1 MAKTLV
7 IKLAETIDN
16 DEFRK
21 LGEMRFNIK
30 PVSTVNPSYT
40 PSQYTQNLIIGGSE
54 AFSLAITGDG
64 YFTDETLTQ
73 NLGKTFNAPSG
84 TSTVYVSDGDYTL
97 SVFNKYVLTYL
108 KLAYTHGGQAQETHK
123 HWHINLADLS
133 GVDALRYMHF
143 HWVSAYGG
151 FAGLK
156 NKNSLIALDLI
167 TENGQVTGDLGD
179 IAGLTSLTSLNLY
192 NSGNGITGDISS
204 IAGMTE
210 LTMADLRNCYKLTGN
225 TSSIAS
231 LHPNNGGKL
240 ATLVYSGTQVTGDW
254 PPSA

>member
-16 DEFRK
+16 DELRK

-40 PSQYTQNLIIGGSE
+40 PSQYTQKFAFTPSE
-54 AFSLAITGDG
+54 PITLEITGDG

-73 NLGKTFNAPSG
+73 NLGKTLNAPAG
-84 TSTVYVSDGDYTL
+84 YNTVYVSDGDYTL
-97 SVFNKYVLTYL
+97 SILNKYALTML
-108 KLAYTHGGQAQETHK
+108 WLSPTNSGSVEQTHK
-123 HWHINLADLS
+123 HWHINLADFY
-133 GVDALRYMHF
+133 GMDAFTRLYF
-143 HWVSAYGG
+143 HWVSAYGSL
-151 FAGLK
+151 ASMK
-156 NKNSLIALDLI
+156 NKNGMTDLDLI

-179 IAGLTSLTSLNLY
+179 IAGLTSLTNLNLF

-204 IAGMTE
+204 LAGMTE
-210 LTMADLRNCYKLTGN
+210 LTYADIRNCYKLTGN
-225 TSSIAS
+225 TSSIAH
-231 LHPNNGGKL
+231 LHPDNGGKL
-240 ATLVYSGTQVTGDW
+240 ATFAYSGTQVTGDW

>member
-16 DEFRK
+16 DELRK

-108 KLAYTHGGQAQETHK
+108 KLTYANGGHPEETHK
-123 HWHINLADLS
+123 HWHVNLADFN
-133 GVDALRYMHF
+133 GMDALTYIEA
-143 HWVSAYGG
+143 HWLSAYG
-151 FAGLK
+151 
-156 NKNSLIALDLI
+156 SIANLGKLYNLTYLDLVA
-167 TENGQVTGDLGD
+167 ENGQVTGDLGD
-179 IAGLTSLTSLNLY
+179 IAGLTSLANLNLFC
-192 NSGNGITGDISS
+192 SGNGITGDISS
-204 IAGMTE
+204 LAGMTE
-210 LTMADLRNCYKLTGN
+210 LAYADLRNCYKLTGN
-225 TSSIAS
+225 TSSIAH
-231 LHPNNGGKL
+231 LHPDNGGKL
-240 ATLVYSGTQVTGDW
+240 ATLAYSGTQVTGDW